1 MSIKLKDT
9 IYDLIN
15 KATKDGSGNT
25 ITSTYLKLSGG
36 NMTGGLSINTSSVNN
51 PLLLDQTSSSTETY
65 IKIQVKGEYKS
76 AIGYTNTQGAYIY
89 NKTAGKYLGI
99 NDSGNAHVSGTLVWT
114 QSNLTKVS
122 QLANDAGY
130 ITSMGSHTHSTY
142 VLKAGDI
149 MTGPLRFERPTS
161 ADNNYNEGARFN
173 LGGGNN
179 WAGFIIGASAGTS
192 SGTQEGAYSF
202 LVNNKTLQ
210 IRHQNN
216 NFMTVNTS
224 RDIQWNPG
232 LFAIVTGQTEC
243 GIRFGELSNTASFVG
258 RYGTYMSLFNANN
271 PNSEIRIHD
280 SNNEVTIG
288 TYNQKNRFIVNGSGN
303 AAGYYSQ
310 IYAVSPNEASLTLSN
325 SSLQSDP
332 NFYTVGMTHSDNLF
346 WIWSGKVSGRI
357 LTGNGSGYINIPARL
372 AVGTTSNPSYP
383 LQVGGSGYFSDT
395 LYINKSSTACAL
407 SLVHTSSSYPW
418 CWQRF
423 VSNNQEWHVGVCSD
437 STSGT
442 NRLNAGAFEI
452 RGRGQSDEGIFI
464 RQESSSYGKLV
475 VANNSNTETSIGYLN
490 TNHSST
496 WPVWTVGCGI
506 GTGVRTFGWWYQ
518 PNSSTGGGCRMYLDE
533 GGNLFLGGTLFIGG
547 QAITFTT

>member
-15 KATKDGSGNT
+15 KATKDESGNI

-36 NMTGGLSINTSSVNN
+36 TMTGGLSINTSNANN
-51 PLLLDQTSSSTETY
+51 PLLLDQTASSTETY

-76 AIGYTNTQGAYIY
+76 AIGYINTQGAYIY

-173 LGGGNN
+173 LGGNGN
-179 WAGFIIGASAGTS
+179 WAGFNIGGAQGSTEGTEEGIFAFLVHDKTLYISHNGSSSATNRLQWTSAGKLSIYTTNGRILS
-192 SGTQEGAYSF
+192 NSNLS
-202 LVNNKTLQ
+202 
-210 IRHQNN
+210 
-216 NFMTVNTS
+216 
-224 RDIQWNPG
+224 
-232 LFAIVTGQTEC
+232 IVTGGNES
-243 GIRFGELSNTASFVG
+243 GIRFVTDSNSGDFVG
-258 RYGTYMSLFNANN
+258 RYSNYVSLFNSRN
-271 PNSEIRIHD
+271 PNSEIKIHD
-280 SNNEVTIG
+280 SNNEVTVG
-288 TYNQKNRFIVNGSGN
+288 TYNQNNRLIVNGSGN
-303 AAGYYSQ
+303 TAGYYSQ

-383 LQVGGSGYFSDT
+383 LQVGEVD
-395 LYINKSSTACAL
+395 I
-407 SLVHTSSSYPW
+407 LV
-418 CWQRF
+418 
-423 VSNNQEWHVGVCSD
+423 
-437 STSGT
+437 
-442 NRLNAGAFEI
+442 I
-452 RGRGQSDEGIFI
+452 RCI
-464 RQESSSYGKLV
+464 
-475 VANNSNTETSIGYLN
+475 
-490 TNHSST
+490 
-496 WPVWTVGCGI
+496 
-506 GTGVRTFGWWYQ
+506 
-518 PNSSTGGGCRMYLDE
+518 
-533 GGNLFLGGTLFIGG
+533 
-547 QAITFTT
+547 